1 MVQMRE
7 DLMGERS
14 IHAEDGDIL
23 RGVFMRTFKAD
34 PAPPIEDLPVS
45 DPLSSRSDVTEATM
59 ASVPSDS
66 NSGDGFTEP
75 VETTTTDLPVETT
88 ASESFEVTSF
98 DAESD
103 QGTVMESPAEPV
115 EVAEATDAFVEDSE
129 FSDTPVETSSAFATS
144 WVETDPG
151 TEADPGTETEFDVD
165 DDTESEAGA
174 AFEPETEFAGNDV
187 IVEDSN
193 PGLDVDQDSD
203 STDEP
208 APFEPFVS
216 EVNDSES
223 ADDAGSVDQAFDG
236 TVVEIEVEM
245 SEVAFEDTA
254 NESVESVGE
263 ERNFFSAVFNTT
275 MLEWWIA
282 RSQSSYSI
290 EQNFVSADGQ

>member
-1 MVQMRE
+1 M
-7 DLMGERS
+7 
-14 IHAEDGDIL
+14 
-23 RGVFMRTFKAD
+23 
-34 PAPPIEDLPVS
+34 
-45 DPLSSRSDVTEATM
+45 
-59 ASVPSDS
+59 
-66 NSGDGFTEP
+66 
-75 VETTTTDLPVETT
+75 
-88 ASESFEVTSF
+88 
-98 DAESD
+98 
-103 QGTVMESPAEPV
+103 
-115 EVAEATDAFVEDSE
+115 
-129 FSDTPVETSSAFATS
+129 
-144 WVETDPG
+144 
-151 TEADPGTETEFDVD
+151 
-165 DDTESEAGA
+165 
-174 AFEPETEFAGNDV
+174 
-187 IVEDSN
+187 
-193 PGLDVDQDSD
+193 DQDSD